1 VHLVRLTLNQ
11 VESTGPK
18 EADAHTVHDALWAH
32 AEKRH
37 GLEHVRA
44 RAGPHGIDLVLF
56 IRAVGRSEAAAHASE
71 LLGSAARSQ
80 IFSRYVIPLLGR

>member
-1 VHLVRLTLNQ
+1 MHIVHLTLHQ
-11 VESTGPK
+11 VVSTGSE

-32 AEKRH
+32 AQSRH

-56 IRAVGRSEAAAHASE
+56 LRAGSPSEAAAHACE
-71 LLGSAARSQ
+71 LLGFATRSK

>member
-1 VHLVRLTLNQ
+1 MHVVRLTLHQ
-11 VESTGPK
+11 VASTGSE
-18 EADAHTVHDALWAH
+18 EADAHTAHDALWAH
-32 AEKRH
+32 AEPRH

-56 IRAVGRSEAAAHASE
+56 LRAGSRSDAAVRACE

-80 IFSRYVIPLLGR
+80 ISSRYIMPPLGR